1 MLFRLHPLPIR
12 ITPKRIIHCSPLFDA
27 LGISFLTGVNSVP
40 YSLGLRAAQGIAEA
54 AQLFG
59 CRINRLHKGG
69 IHGLGGGLFG
79 IQRLQHARK
88 RRAKPSKL
96 EMQLVQVIECIL
108 QLLLLLLRAVF
119 GWLGL
124 GWMIAGHFCYF
135 QGAVSRFTDSDGCKA
150 QTDGEL
156 KLLRAHFDEWWER
169 DEGAATA
176 ARVLCIRR

>member
-1 MLFRLHPLPIR
+1 M
-12 ITPKRIIHCSPLFDA
+12 
-27 LGISFLTGVNSVP
+27 
-40 YSLGLRAAQGIAEA
+40 
-54 AQLFG
+54 
-59 CRINRLHKGG
+59 
-69 IHGLGGGLFG
+69 FG

-88 RRAKPSKL
+88 RRAKPSKLYPTLEYAPGSQRVSWQVCITCL

-156 KLLRAHFDEWWER
+156 KLLRARFDEWWER
-169 DEGAATA
+169 DEGAVTA
-176 ARVLCIRR
+176 AEYYVSEDECLHEAGIHPESPITEQSTRDESMEDGGGDDAA